1 MFRNFRADYR
11 YPSIY
16 QIPLETIS
24 SDGVKYIFT
33 DLDNTLVADGAVET
47 DFQLSNWLAQTKLLG
62 LEVVIISNNKSEQ
75 RVADFANPNNLAYR
89 YRSGKP
95 SPDVFYEMMDKY
107 DIEVEEAIMIGDRIT
122 TDIFG
127 ANRAGLTTILV
138 EPVDPKE
145 PFGIRC
151 MRIIENILAKLTKED
166 V

>member
-1 MFRNFRADYR
+1 MLKNFRADYR
-11 YPSIY
+11 FPSIY

-24 SDGVKYIFT
+24 NDGVKYIFT
-33 DLDNTLVADGAVET
+33 DLDNTLVADGAVDT
-47 DFQLSNWLAQTKLLG
+47 DSHLSNWLAQTKEFG

-75 RVADFANPNNLAYR
+75 RVADFAKPNNLAYR

-95 SPDVFYEMMDKY
+95 SPEIFYEMMNKY
-107 DIEVEEAIMIGDRIT
+107 DIGVEQAVMVGDRIT

-138 EPVDPKE
+138 DPVDPRE

-151 MRIIENILAKLTKED
+151 MRIIENILAKLTKEEK
-166 V
+166 